1 MKIPM
6 NALALLAGLLLAA
19 TAGAQIP
26 KPVDQPAPPAAAAT
40 MIRARGTIVGFDSAA
55 RVLTLKTRNA
65 TERFTI
71 SPTTRIRENGQDIG
85 LADLQKLA
93 GRRARVRHPDS
104 SDVATSVDIWLPDE
118 RNR

>member
-1 MKIPM
+1 M
-6 NALALLAGLLLAA
+6 NALALVTGLLLAI
-19 TAGAQIP
+19 TAAAQTPKGADDP
-26 KPVDQPAPPAAAAT
+26 GPPASVAPT
-40 MIRARGTIVGFDSAA
+40 MIRARGTIVGFDPAA

-71 SPTTRIRENGQDIG
+71 APTTRIREDGREITS
-85 LADLQKLA
+85 ADLQKLA

-104 SDVATSVDIWLPDE
+104 SDVATSIDVWLPDE